1 MSTPT
6 KQAFMSPHPQSPA
19 NSAYITMIA
28 QMPITDDSR
37 ANNATIRLRNGQE
50 RDEVEAIK
58 PTPTPEKPSIIT
70 IVKNLLALLQKVV
83 YSITHLLKIS
93 PSVVAAIATAMQ
105 RLSTTTSSSIST
117 FS

>member
-37 ANNATIRLRNGQE
+37 ANNATI
-50 RDEVEAIK
+50 
-58 PTPTPEKPSIIT
+58 
-70 IVKNLLALLQKVV
+70 LALLQTVV